1 MKKNLLLCSI
11 AFMIL
16 PCVYSQTT
24 NAIYPEPEFSKEVY
38 FLKKDSV
45 NTAIRLEKNSS
56 KMDTRVKAAGF
67 GGAEN
72 AYLIEGE
79 KSPVR
84 LSGGANLSFIFSTGS
99 SSSSSSPQNDSVM
112 KAHGLDPS
120 MMSAYGSMNDPSNTI
135 TLYKTESAK
144 GNRKIY
150 LMKTGGAFS
159 MGKNKS
165 SDKFTFSLK
174 KIREGY
180 WELLIDK
187 SLSKGEYAFAVQGM
201 NMNNM
206 DGSIVIFAF
215 AVD

>member
-1 MKKNLLLCSI
+1 MKKNLLLCPI
-11 AFMIL
+11 AFIIL
-16 PCVYSQTT
+16 SGTYSQST

-38 FLKKDSV
+38 LLKKDSV
-45 NTAIRLEKNSS
+45 NKVLRLEKNSS
-56 KMDTRVKAAGF
+56 KMDTKVKAAGF

-72 AYLIEGE
+72 GYQIDGE

-84 LSGGANLSFIFSTGS
+84 LPGGSNLSFIFSTGAS
-99 SSSSSSPQNDSVM
+99 ASAPSPQSDSIIR
-112 KAHGLDPS
+112 AQGLDPS
-120 MMSAYGSMNDPSNTI
+120 MMSAYGNMSDPSNTI
-135 TLYKTESAK
+135 TLYKAESAK

-180 WELLIDK
+180 WELMIDK
-187 SLSKGEYAFAVQGM
+187 SLPKGEYAFAVQGM

-206 DGSIVIFAF
+206 DGSVTIFAF

>member
-1 MKKNLLLCSI
+1 
-11 AFMIL
+11 
-16 PCVYSQTT
+16 
-24 NAIYPEPEFSKEVY
+24 
-38 FLKKDSV
+38 
-45 NTAIRLEKNSS
+45 
-56 KMDTRVKAAGF
+56 
-67 GGAEN
+67 
-72 AYLIEGE
+72 
-79 KSPVR
+79 
-84 LSGGANLSFIFSTGS
+84 
-99 SSSSSSPQNDSVM
+99 
-112 KAHGLDPS
+112 
-120 MMSAYGSMNDPSNTI
+120 MNDPSNTI
-135 TLYKTESAK
+135 TLYKAESGK

-187 SLSKGEYAFAVQGM
+187 SLPKGEYAFAVQGM

>member
-11 AFMIL
+11 AFMFL
-16 PCVYSQTT
+16 PGTYSQST
-24 NAIYPEPEFSKEVY
+24 NAMYPEPEFSKEVY

-45 NTAIRLEKNSS
+45 YKAIRLEKNSS
-56 KMDTRVKAAGF
+56 KMDTKVKMAGF

-72 AYLIEGE
+72 AYLVEGE

-84 LSGGANLSFIFSTGS
+84 MIGGANLSFIFSTGS
-99 SSSSSSPQNDSVM
+99 SASTSSPQNDSVM

-120 MMSAYGSMNDPSNTI
+120 MMSAYWNMNDPSNTI
-135 TLYKTESAK
+135 TLYKAESGK

-187 SLSKGEYAFAVQGM
+187 SLPKGEYAFAVQGM

>member
-1 MKKNLLLCSI
+1 MKKHLLLCSI
-11 AFMIL
+11 AFIIL
-16 PCVYSQTT
+16 PYTYSQST

-45 NTAIRLEKNSS
+45 NKAIRLEKNSS
-56 KMDTRVKAAGF
+56 KMDTKVNMGGF

-72 AYLIEGE
+72 AYLVEGE

-84 LSGGANLSFIFSTGS
+84 ISGGANLSFIFSTGAPAS
-99 SSSSSSPQNDSVM
+99 TSFPQSDSVM
-112 KAHGLDPS
+112 KAQGFDPS
-120 MMSAYGSMNDPSNTI
+120 IISAYGNMNDPSNTI
-135 TLYKTESAK
+135 TLYKAESAK

-180 WELLIDK
+180 WELVIDK
-187 SLSKGEYAFAVQGM
+187 ALPKGEYAFAVQGM
-201 NMNNM
+201 NMTNM

>member
-1 MKKNLLLCSI
+1 MKKNLFLCSI
-11 AFMIL
+11 AFIIL
-16 PCVYSQTT
+16 PGTYSQSN
-24 NAIYPEPEFSKEVY
+24 NAIYPELEFSKEVY
-38 FLKKDSV
+38 FLKKDST
-45 NTAIRLEKNSS
+45 NKAIRLEKNSS

-72 AYLIEGE
+72 AYLVEGE
-79 KSPVR
+79 KSPIR
-84 LSGGANLSFIFSTGS
+84 IPGGANLSFIFSTGTS
-99 SSSSSSPQNDSVM
+99 APTSSPQTDSIM
-112 KAHGLDPS
+112 KAQGLDPS

-135 TLYKTESAK
+135 TLYKAESAK

-165 SDKFTFSLK
+165 FDKFTFSLK

-180 WELLIDK
+180 WELMIDK
-187 SLSKGEYAFAVQGM
+187 SLPKGEYAFTVQGA

-206 DGSIVIFAF
+206 DGSIIIFSF

>member
-1 MKKNLLLCSI
+1 MEKNLLLCSI
-11 AFMIL
+11 AFIIL
-16 PCVYSQTT
+16 PGTYSQSS

-45 NTAIRLEKNSS
+45 HKAIRLEKNSS
-56 KMDTRVKAAGF
+56 KMDTKVKAAGF

-72 AYLIEGE
+72 AYLIAGE
-79 KSPVR
+79 KSPV
-84 LSGGANLSFIFSTGS
+84 SIPGGANLSFIFSTGVSASTS
-99 SSSSSSPQNDSVM
+99 SAQNDSVM

-120 MMSAYGSMNDPSNTI
+120 MSAYANMNDPSNTI
-135 TLYKTESAK
+135 TLYKVESAK

-180 WELLIDK
+180 WELMIDK
-187 SLSKGEYAFAVQGM
+187 SLPKGEYAFAVQGM

-206 DGSIVIFAF
+206 DGSITIFAF

>member
-1 MKKNLLLCSI
+1 
-11 AFMIL
+11 MIV
-16 PCVYSQTT
+16 PGAYSQST

-38 FLKKDSV
+38 FLKKDSM
-45 NTAIRLEKNSS
+45 NKAIRLEKNSS

-84 LSGGANLSFIFSTGS
+84 LTGGPNLSFIFSTGS
-99 SSSSSSPQNDSVM
+99 SASTSSPQNDSVM

-120 MMSAYGSMNDPSNTI
+120 MMSAYGNMNDPANTI
-135 TLYKTESAK
+135 TLYKVEAAK

-180 WELLIDK
+180 WELVIDK
-187 SLSKGEYAFAVQGM
+187 SLPRGEYAFTVQGM

-206 DGSIVIFAF
+206 DGSIIIFAF

>member
-11 AFMIL
+11 GFIIL
-16 PCVYSQTT
+16 PGAYSQST
-24 NAIYPEPEFSKEVY
+24 NGIYPEPEFSKEVY

-45 NTAIRLEKNSS
+45 NKAIRLEKNSS
-56 KMDTRVKAAGF
+56 KMDTKVKAAGF

-79 KSPVR
+79 RSPVR
-84 LSGGANLSFIFSTGS
+84 MTGGMNLSFIFSTGS
-99 SSSSSSPQNDSVM
+99 QTSTSSPQTDSVM
-112 KAHGLDPS
+112 KANGLDPS
-120 MMSAYGSMNDPSNTI
+120 MMSAYGSMNDPSNAI
-135 TLYKTESAK
+135 TLYKVESVK

-165 SDKFTFSLK
+165 SDKFTFSVK
-174 KIREGY
+174 KVREGY

-187 SLSKGEYAFAVQGM
+187 SLPKGEYAFTVQGM

-206 DGSIVIFAF
+206 DGSIIIFAF

>member
-1 MKKNLLLCSI
+1 
-11 AFMIL
+11 MIL
-16 PCVYSQTT
+16 PCIYSQST

-45 NTAIRLEKNSS
+45 YKAIRLEKNSS
-56 KMDTRVKAAGF
+56 KMDTKVKMAGF

-79 KSPVR
+79 KSPIR
-84 LSGGANLSFIFSTGS
+84 ITGGANLSFIFSTGPS
-99 SSSSSSPQNDSVM
+99 TSASSPQNDSIM
-112 KAHGLDPS
+112 KANGLDPS
-120 MMSAYGSMNDPSNTI
+120 MMSAYGNMNDPSNTI
-135 TLYKTESAK
+135 TLYKAESAK

-180 WELLIDK
+180 WELMIDK
-187 SLSKGEYAFAVQGM
+187 SLPKGEYAFAVQGT

-215 AVD
+215 AID